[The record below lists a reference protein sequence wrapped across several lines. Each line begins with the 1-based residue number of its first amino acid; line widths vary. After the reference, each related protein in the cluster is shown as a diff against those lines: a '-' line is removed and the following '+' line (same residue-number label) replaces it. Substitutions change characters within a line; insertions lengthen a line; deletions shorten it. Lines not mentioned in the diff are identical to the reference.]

1 MWAKEVVIRLES
13 LMEGVDDVR
22 SLVHQLLLS
31 LLHFSFTFLND
42 LVVFSFVI
50 GEIVLLGWGLA
61 QP

>member
-1 MWAKEVVIRLES
+1 
-13 LMEGVDDVR
+13 
-22 SLVHQLLLS
+22 LVHQLLLS